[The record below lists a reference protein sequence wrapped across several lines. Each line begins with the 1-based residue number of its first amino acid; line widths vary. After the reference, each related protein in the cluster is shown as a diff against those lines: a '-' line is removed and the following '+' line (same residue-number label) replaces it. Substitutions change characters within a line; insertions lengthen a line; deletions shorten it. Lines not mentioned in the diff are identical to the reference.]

1 MTYSFFELNANFQK
15 KIYFKEGKAPKC
27 IGDSQHIQN
36 FIETF
41 DQKSCAYSESS
52 KFLFCMHPK
61 CDFDVSK
68 KKASHSPCLG
78 PFQVQ
83 FVPDSTF
90 VRQTVDRN
98 RGSTTA
104 PTTRRQ

>member
-15 KIYFKEGKAPKC
+15 KSISKKEKHRNVSVTRSISKTLLKLLIRKVALTLKAPSFFFAC
-27 IGDSQHIQN
+27 IPNVILML
-36 FIETF
+36 
-41 DQKSCAYSESS
+41 A
-52 KFLFCMHPK
+52 
-61 CDFDVSK
+61 K

-83 FVPDSTF
+83 FGPDSTF
-90 VRQTVDRN
+90 VRQTVDRS

-104 PTTRRQ
+104 PTTRR

>member
-1 MTYSFFELNANFQK
+1 MQIFRKKSISKKEKHRNVSVTRSISKTLLKLLIRKVALTLKAPSFFFA
-15 KIYFKEGKAPKC
+15 C
-27 IGDSQHIQN
+27 IPNVILML
-36 FIETF
+36 
-41 DQKSCAYSESS
+41 A
-52 KFLFCMHPK
+52 
-61 CDFDVSK
+61 

-98 RGSTTA
+98 SGSTTA
-104 PTTRRQ
+104 PTTRR